1 MKKVLLATT
10 VLAGTA
16 GFAAAEVAVTGSAEM
31 GILSIENAAGVSAT
45 QFHQDVEVTFTM
57 SGETDGGLSFGAA
70 IDLDETNVAAGDDS
84 GTTVFVSGAFGRL
97 TMGDTDG
104 AFDWAV
110 QDAGSLGAMGD
121 DHTTHV
127 AYFNANGFDG
137 SHDGQIVRYEYAFGD
152 FGVALSYEQAN
163 NGTAAVLA
171 GVTADDNVGV
181 GATYSTTMGGTELR
195 FGLGYMAGAITN
207 TAARAA
213 NNGPDGI
220 AGTADDVAAVAAAIS
235 NGKVWGASVGA
246 TLAGGISGVI
256 AYSNTSPDVGV
267 NVDTERLGLGVTY
280 TTGALSLHANYGESQ
295 TGVAAKAKSYGLA
308 VNYDLGG
315 GATVMAGYGNDV
327 NAAVGNQSQYSI
339 GLGLSF

>member
-10 VLAGTA
+10 MLAGTA
-16 GFAAAEVAVTGSAEM
+16 GFAAAEVAVTGYAEM
-31 GILSIENAAGVSAT
+31 GILSNENAAGVSTT

-70 IDLDETNVAAGDDS
+70 IDLDETNVATGDDS
-84 GTTVFVSGAFGRL
+84 GTTVFVSGAFGKI

-110 QDAGSLGAMGD
+110 QDAGSLTSMGD

-137 SHDGQIVRYEYAFGD
+137 SHDGQVVRYEYSFGD

-163 NGTAAVLA
+163 NGNAAVLG
-171 GVTADDNVGV
+171 GVTADDNVGI
-181 GATYSTTMGGTELR
+181 GATYSANFGGTDLR

-207 TAARAA
+207 RAA
-213 NNGPDGI
+213 HAGGPGPDGI
-220 AGTADDVAAVAAAIS
+220 NGTADDVAAQAALIS
-235 NGKVWGASVGA
+235 NGDVVGASVGA
-246 TLAGGISGVI
+246 TFAGGFSGMI
-256 AYSNTSPDVGV
+256 GYSKTSPDVGA
-267 NVDTERLGLGVTY
+267 DTKRTGLGLTY
-280 TTGALSLHANYGESQ
+280 TTGALSMTANYGEAK
-295 TGVAAKAKSYGLA
+295 TGALPKVKSYGLA

-315 GATVMAGYGNDV
+315 GAVVMAGYGNDV
-327 NAAVGNQSQYSI
+327 DGVTPGAQQQYSI